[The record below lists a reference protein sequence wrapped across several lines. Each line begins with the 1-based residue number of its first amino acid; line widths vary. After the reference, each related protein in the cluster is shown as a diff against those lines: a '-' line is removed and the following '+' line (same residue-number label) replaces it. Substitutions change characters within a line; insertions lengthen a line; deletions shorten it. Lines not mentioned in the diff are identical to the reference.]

1 MSLRIVVAGGGTGGH
16 LFPGVALATGMQ
28 ERIDGCR
35 VLFIGT
41 PRQLD
46 KETLAGYDFE
56 LDTIH
61 CMGLKGMGWRHR
73 LRSIMQLPAA
83 TAEAGGIL
91 KRFAPHL
98 VFGVGGYVTGPVLL
112 AARFRSIPVCI
123 HEQNSVPGLANRML
137 ALIADRIFLSIPCRY
152 RFPRRKTS
160 LVGNPVRKEI
170 LAAAEAPKKRQATD
184 EKIIFILGGSQGAH
198 RVNMLMIDAAEK
210 LVREFSGQIRFIHQT
225 GKADVD
231 EVRNRYRAI
240 GANAEVSDFFR
251 NMAELYGRADLAVS
265 RAGATTLAEL
275 AVMGLPA
282 LLIPYPY
289 AADDHQR
296 TNALYYEDGGAA
308 RMLLEHEL
316 SSELLAEEIMELVQ
330 SPDALQ
336 RMSVNMKKM
345 GRPDAAER
353 IIQAC
358 LGLIS
363 LKQAGHAA

>member
-1 MSLRIVVAGGGTGGH
+1 MGLRIVVAGGGTGGH
-16 LFPGVALATGMQ
+16 LFPGIALATGLQ

-41 PRQLD
+41 PRRLD
-46 KETLAGYDFE
+46 EQTLGEYDFE
-56 LDTIH
+56 LDRIH

-73 LRSIMQLPAA
+73 LRTIMQLPAA
-83 TAEAGGIL
+83 TTEAGRIL

-112 AARFRSIPVCI
+112 AARFRSIPLCI
-123 HEQNSVPGLANRML
+123 HEQNSVPGLANRVL
-137 ALIADRIFLSIPCRY
+137 SLIADRIFLSIPCRY
-152 RFPRRKTS
+152 RFPRRKTF

-170 LAAAEAPKKRQATD
+170 LAAADARIRQETE

-198 RVNMLMIDAAEK
+198 RVNMLMTDAAGK
-210 LVREFSGQIRFIHQT
+210 LVREFAGRIRFIHQT
-225 GKADVD
+225 GTADVD
-231 EVRNRYRAI
+231 EVRNRYQAM
-240 GANAEVSDFFR
+240 GASAEVSDFFR

-275 AVMGLPA
+275 AVIGVPA

-296 TNALYYEDGGAA
+296 INALYYENGGAA
-308 RMLLEHEL
+308 RILPEHEL
-316 SSELLAEEIMELVQ
+316 SGDLLAEEIRRLVQ
-330 SPDALQ
+330 DPDALQ

-353 IIQAC
+353 IIEAC
-358 LGLIS
+358 LELIAEKRS
-363 LKQAGHAA
+363 GRKA